1 MFPLIPLAIKLASAF
16 APSLIGKLTKSDK
29 AEEVAEK
36 VIGFAKAVTGQDDPE
51 KAVKAIEA
59 DPALALQFQRD
70 LHTYELG
77 LEQERT
83 KQLEIVNRT
92 MQAEAMSGSKMQRT
106 WRPFN
111 GYLFG
116 ITLFLDYV
124 GSQLILALVESSFV
138 WQHIPAGVYMLWT
151 GLLGIAAVSRGKE
164 KVTKTKA
171 LALAEG
177 IQLGNGDILKEFG
190 KGIIG
195 KIS

>member
-1 MFPLIPLAIKLASAF
+1 MLPLIPIAIKLASLF

-29 AEEVAEK
+29 AEAVAEK
-36 VIGFAKAVTGQDDPE
+36 VIGFAQTITGQDNPE
-51 KAVKAIEA
+51 DAAKTIEA
-59 DPALALQFQRD
+59 NPELALQFQRD
-70 LHTYELG
+70 LHDYELG

-83 KQLEIVNRT
+83 KQLESVNRT
-92 MQAEAMSGSKMQRT
+92 MQAEAVSGSWAQRT

-111 GYLFG
+111 GFLLG
-116 ITLFLDYV
+116 ITLFMDYI
-124 GSQLILALVESSFV
+124 GSQIVLALAESTFV

-151 GLLGIAAVSRGKE
+151 GVLGIAAVSRGKE

-177 IQLGNGDILKEFG
+177 IQLGNVDMLREFG

-195 KIS
+195 KVL